1 MAKTTVNL
9 SDAVTTW
16 VTKTNDLSN
25 TIGDLANLNTSED
38 SDIVGAINEIKIA
51 IDKTDSADVTNIA
64 RSSFQI
70 LDAGG
75 DGGLVYDSAT
85 GNITYTGPSADSV
98 RDHFA
103 GGYGI
108 EYDST
113 SGNIAVDS
121 SEKRSLISVEDS
133 GGSGAL
139 SGAGTQSFAAPG
151 SNDQYVRVNCTGNMT
166 LDVGVGNLE
175 IGQTVVVDKIDSSV
189 NTLSINWKT
198 GSQGV
203 SLGTSVELA
212 VGFFNGSH
220 FSFIETVKG

>member
-1 MAKTTVNL
+1 MLVQ
-9 SDAVTTW
+9 SGQ
-16 VTKTNDLSN
+16 LSN
-25 TIGDLANLNTSED
+25 RSPD
-38 SDIVGAINEIKIA
+38 IKIA

-113 SGNIAVDS
+113 RGNFAVDS
-121 SEKRSLISVEDS
+121 SEIRSL
-133 GGSGAL
+133 
-139 SGAGTQSFAAPG
+139 F
-151 SNDQYVRVNCTGNMT
+151 
-166 LDVGVGNLE
+166 
-175 IGQTVVVDKIDSSV
+175 
-189 NTLSINWKT
+189 SI
-198 GSQGV
+198 V
-203 SLGTSVELA
+203 CL
-212 VGFFNGSH
+212 
-220 FSFIETVKG
+220 

>member
-85 GNITYTGPSADSV
+85 GNITYT
-98 RDHFA
+98 
-103 GGYGI
+103 
-108 EYDST
+108 
-113 SGNIAVDS
+113 
-121 SEKRSLISVEDS
+121 
-133 GGSGAL
+133 
-139 SGAGTQSFAAPG
+139 
-151 SNDQYVRVNCTGNMT
+151 
-166 LDVGVGNLE
+166 
-175 IGQTVVVDKIDSSV
+175 
-189 NTLSINWKT
+189 
-198 GSQGV
+198 
-203 SLGTSVELA
+203 
-212 VGFFNGSH
+212 
-220 FSFIETVKG
+220 